1 MRLGLRLPRYAPA
14 TLLALLLVFS
24 GSASGLAQGA
34 GSLPGLDGGS
44 LAAADLG
51 SGDSIVVVWAAWS
64 PRCRD
69 IVRRVNEIESK
80 WRGRAKV
87 VTVNFQEE
95 PDEIREFLEGK
106 NLRAPVY
113 LDRRGVFS
121 KRNAVT
127 TLPGLLIY
135 KDGEVAFKGKL
146 PTDVDSLIT
155 RTLG

>member
-1 MRLGLRLPRYAPA
+1 MRLESKFRRYSLAAPV
-14 TLLALLLVFS
+14 ALLLAFGAAVD
-24 GSASGLAQGA
+24 GSAQG
-34 GSLPGLDGGS
+34 GESLPGLDGGALS
-44 LAAADLG
+44 GADLS
-51 SGDSIVVVWAAWS
+51 SGDSIVVVWAGWS

-80 WRGRAKV
+80 WKGRARV
-87 VTVNFQEE
+87 VTVNFQEDPE
-95 PDEIREFLEGK
+95 AIRGFLEGK
-106 NLRAPVY
+106 NLGAPVY
-113 LDRRGVFS
+113 LDRRGTFS

-135 KDGEVAFKGKL
+135 QGGEVAFKGKL